1 MKSPRTF
8 GAFGKQ
14 RESKTSLRRTN
25 FQWMQPFYEPG
36 LWKAF
41 WATRSILNVGEETA
55 LHRA

>member
-25 FQWMQPFYEPG
+25 FQWMQPFYEPVESVLG
-36 LWKAF
+36 HSVYFKCW
-41 WATRSILNVGEETA
+41 RRETA